1 MIKAF
6 EMTPDRRLKLHY
18 SGEDGDS
25 VATLDEIPVEAILA
39 LPTPIGAD
47 ITRCMHRFG
56 WGLRQGKEGTVWYR
70 GEDQPEPDPI
80 IGTTTRSAVALRIL
94 CALLP
99 AGNYRMA
106 TVIDDAFEMADRFLA
121 RMERR

>member
-6 EMTPDRRLKLHY
+6 EVTVDRRLKLY
-18 SGEDGDS
+18 WTDDDGES
-25 VATLDEIPVEAILA
+25 VGEYDQIPTSTILQF
-39 LPTPIGAD
+39 PTPIGAD
-47 ITRCMHRFG
+47 ITRTLVAYG
-56 WGLRQGKEGTVWYR
+56 WGLRQSPEGTVWYR
-70 GEDQPEPDPI
+70 GEDQSEPDPI